1 MTTTDADAGP
11 VPATSEVRDH
21 RQLLGWATIVLS
33 IAAWT
38 VHIVGLAALVQYVCG
53 NPEVEWVMH
62 GMTIGLALVTLVLI
76 LLCVPGAR
84 LPDGD
89 EEGGSHSASL
99 RFLSRVAI
107 AVGSVNLLLS
117 VVEGVY
123 VVFLDPC
130 ARG

>member
-1 MTTTDADAGP
+1 MTSIDTDG
-11 VPATSEVRDH
+11 VPAAPDVRDS
-21 RQLLGWATIVLS
+21 RQLLAWATIVMS
-33 IAAWT
+33 IGAWT
-38 VHIVGLAALVQYVCG
+38 VHIVGLAALVQYVCDHPG
-53 NPEVEWVMH
+53 VEWVMH
-62 GMTIGLALVTLVLI
+62 GMTVGLALVTLLLT

-89 EEGGSHSASL
+89 EEAGTATASV

-107 AVGSVNLLLS
+107 AIGSVNLLLI

-130 ARG
+130 TRS

>member
-1 MTTTDADAGP
+1 MTATDADTGQ
-11 VPATSEVRDH
+11 VPATPEVRDQS
-21 RQLLGWATIVLS
+21 QLLAWATIVMS

-38 VHIVGLAALVQYVCG
+38 VHIVGLAALVQHVCERPG
-53 NPEVEWVMH
+53 LEWVMH
-62 GMTIGLALVTLVLI
+62 GMTIGLALVTLLLI
-76 LLCVPGAR
+76 LACVPGAR

-89 EEGGSHSASL
+89 EESGTRHASL

-107 AVGSVNLLLS
+107 GVGTANLVLI